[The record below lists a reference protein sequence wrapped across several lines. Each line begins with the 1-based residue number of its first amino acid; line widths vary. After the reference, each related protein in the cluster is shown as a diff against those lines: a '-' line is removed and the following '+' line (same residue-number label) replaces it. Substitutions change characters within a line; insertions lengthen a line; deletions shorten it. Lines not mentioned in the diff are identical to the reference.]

1 MFLTDGGQSVEFAAD
16 RLVAF
21 LAAARSSLDVAI
33 YDAHFDVDHHHIS
46 DQIVRALNDAETRGV
61 SVRVVFNDVDGPGP
75 YPAAEPHEGP
85 SAMTRVQRAVPS
97 KAIDGR
103 YDLMHHKYAVRD
115 AADVRNAAV
124 WTGSTNWTTSSFTR
138 MENIIVTIPGTDL
151 AAAYTRDF
159 EQLWQRREVEGTGTF
174 DDQPSQLSYSGKPLQ
189 VRAFFS
195 PGRGRAMSQVISRR
209 IAEAKHRVRIC
220 SPVLTSTPGLGT
232 VAEVLQDG
240 LVDTRITV
248 DGTQMAEVL
257 RQWKADGRA
266 AWKAPL
272 YERIRS
278 SGRLA
283 EKHSTPWGAGTVHD
297 FMHAKLIV
305 ADDWVL
311 TGSFNC
317 SHSGESNAEN
327 LLEIRNQA
335 FADRCAS
342 FAEVVHTTYRA
353 TRT

>member
-1 MFLTDGGQSVEFAAD
+1 MFLTDGGQPVEFAAD

-33 YDAHFDVDHHHIS
+33 YDAHFDVDHHHS

-151 AAAYTRDF
+151 AAAYTRDS

-209 IAEAKHRVRIC
+209 IAEAKCCRTVGSTRS
-220 SPVLTSTPGLGT
+220 SPLT
-232 VAEVLQDG
+232 
-240 LVDTRITV
+240 
-248 DGTQMAEVL
+248 
-257 RQWKADGRA
+257 GRR
-266 AWKAPL
+266 WL
-272 YERIRS
+272 RS
-278 SGRLA
+278 SGSGRLTA
-283 EKHSTPWGAGTVHD
+283 GQPGKHPCMSAYDLRVGWPRSTRHRGVPEP
-297 FMHAKLIV
+297 
-305 ADDWVL
+305 
-311 TGSFNC
+311 C
-317 SHSGESNAEN
+317 
-327 LLEIRNQA
+327 
-335 FADRCAS
+335 
-342 FAEVVHTTYRA
+342 TTSCMRS
-353 TRT
+353 